1 MAVLRDPHSRNGLW
15 DRTNLP
21 EAPLQ
26 VAARGRQQSGQ
37 SADPWLIR
45 ARKLA
50 QSRLLALKHLHK
62 RSAAIAMA
70 AGILALSGC
79 NPETSQVPSI
89 PDLAHVRKP
98 YAIKP
103 GVLLPYD
110 PESGE
115 ELRSSFHDLI
125 LMVRTGQLFPDEAR
139 AFIRFKKMQLG
150 LANPTETP
158 GFDRLLSEQ
167 SPQ

>member
-1 MAVLRDPHSRNGLW
+1 
-15 DRTNLP
+15 
-21 EAPLQ
+21 
-26 VAARGRQQSGQ
+26 
-37 SADPWLIR
+37 
-45 ARKLA
+45 
-50 QSRLLALKHLHK
+50 
-62 RSAAIAMA
+62 MA

-79 NPETSQVPSI
+79 NPETSQAPSI
-89 PDLAHVRKP
+89 SDLAHVRKP

-115 ELRSSFHDLI
+115 ELRASFHDLI
-125 LMVRTGQLFPDEAR
+125 VMVRIGQLFPDEAR
-139 AFIRFKKMQLG
+139 EFIRFKKMQLG